1 MLLPRP
7 TYLPAGTR
15 ELPSSAETRTPCE
28 WPGIS
33 DSSRLTVSEPPVS
46 PRSCSDN
53 PGPWPGCMGARP
65 CRSGSAKFD
74 LPLPPYVVP
83 NSENSAVFCESGRSW
98 PSHQAQPLGAKLNG
112 KIRIS
117 ATNGS
122 AMTNSGWTGEE
133 TKQRNDVVN
142 AQIRLKIRVRLAAAD
157 RADGRRSAVG
167 VGSVLPVEFAQRAC
181 RRKPARGVGGVGRIR
196 RREQRVAMSGDL
208 IDGQR
213 DLL

>member
-83 NSENSAVFCESGRSW
+83 SSENSAVFCESGSSC

-117 ATNGS
+117 ATKGS
-122 AMTNSGWTGEE
+122 AMISLLGQDYDESKTPACVPQHHVGLGKIPKSEIMKST
-133 TKQRNDVVN
+133 QR
-142 AQIRLKIRVRLAAAD
+142 
-157 RADGRRSAVG
+157 
-167 VGSVLPVEFAQRAC
+167 
-181 RRKPARGVGGVGRIR
+181 
-196 RREQRVAMSGDL
+196 
-208 IDGQR
+208 
-213 DLL
+213 